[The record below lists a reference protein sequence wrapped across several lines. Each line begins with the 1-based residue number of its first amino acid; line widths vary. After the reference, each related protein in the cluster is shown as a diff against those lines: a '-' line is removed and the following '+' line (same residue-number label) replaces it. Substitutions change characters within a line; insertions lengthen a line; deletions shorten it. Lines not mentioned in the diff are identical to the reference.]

1 MSGLEVI
8 DLLSTDDEAPC
19 RISGPSKGFGT
30 KEIQVDASSTDFS
43 FLSDNFDNNA
53 GINGW
58 TEKPAKRRRLTPPL
72 GDKNN
77 LPIPQLSHVKG
88 TTSSS
93 KVISRTKTTAIR
105 KDQWVDLS
113 DPIVSTSS
121 PHKNDIVDHSRN
133 LLNPPSVLNE
143 ESDDEF
149 PDDPLS
155 ATLQEPVSV
164 AQISKRTAALL
175 ASLKAPPQKKP
186 PNGRKK
192 SGDKHEARLPVLSL
206 ESEGDG
212 GGADTV
218 PEKAESAAT
227 SKPSRKAKLTE
238 AEKAAKTQEKETLKA
253 AEKVRKAREKEDE
266 KEKKRLEKE
275 EKARGKQ
282 IAADLA
288 EINRSKLDKKLTSTE
303 MIVDLPASIDG
314 QSVDTQAREI
324 LKNLGVDTNV
334 YQSPIPNIIKWRRKA
349 DRIYNHE
356 KGHWDPLHTISIQDE
371 KHVMCLMTAKEFV
384 ALASP
389 DAADLDNQDLEAHV
403 LRLKSKF
410 EDCTPIY
417 LIEGLNAWMRKN
429 KTIRNRAYQA
439 AVLNQDGQGNSSGTT
454 ERQAPKRKKPA
465 DQYVDE
471 DMIEDALLRLQV
483 LHKCLIHH
491 TAATVET
498 VEWVANF
505 TQHISTIPYKY
516 VTPLSLLLSSINI
529 NDRQERMN
537 LDTSFCMESGQ
548 FHSGKDAHDTYSKML
563 QEVTRVTASVAQG
576 ITTKYPNILSLV
588 HGFRKDGPTALE
600 DIKVC
605 ETLVEGFSCTYAD
618 EGVFRKLRIR
628 MVLFRTGGLV
638 RLLARCCI
646 KCL

>member
-8 DLLSTDDEAPC
+8 DLLSTDDEAPPHT
-19 RISGPSKGFGT
+19 SGPSKGFGT
-30 KEIQVDASSTDFS
+30 KEIQVDASSTGFS
-43 FLSDNFDNNA
+43 FLLDDFDNNA
-53 GINGW
+53 GINDW

-72 GDKNN
+72 GHQDN
-77 LPIPQLSHVKG
+77 LPIHQLPHVKG
-88 TTSSS
+88 NTSSS
-93 KVISRTKTTAIR
+93 DVISRTRTTTIR

-121 PHKNDIVDHSRN
+121 PHKNDIIDHSSN
-133 LLNPPSVLNE
+133 LLNPPPLLNDK
-143 ESDDEF
+143 SDDKF
-149 PDDPLS
+149 PDEPFS
-155 ATLQEPVSV
+155 ATLQEPASV
-164 AQISKRTAALL
+164 AQISTRTAALL

-186 PNGRKK
+186 SNGRKK

-206 ESEGDG
+206 DSEGDG
-212 GGADTV
+212 GSADTI

-253 AEKVRKAREKEDE
+253 AEKARKAREKEDE

-275 EKARGKQ
+275 EKAREKQ
-282 IAADLA
+282 IAVDLA
-288 EINRSKLDKKLTSTE
+288 EANRSKLDKKVTSTE

-314 QSVDTQAREI
+314 QSVNTLAREI

-334 YQSPIPNIIKWRRKA
+334 YQSPIPNVIKWRRKA
-349 DRIYNHE
+349 DRIYNQE
-356 KGHWDPLHTISIQDE
+356 KGHWDPLQTTLIQDE

-389 DAADLDNQDLEAHV
+389 DDADRDNQDLEAHV
-403 LRLKSKF
+403 LRLKSEF

-417 LIEGLNAWMRKN
+417 LIEGLSAWMRKN

-439 AVLNQDGQGNSSGTT
+439 AVLNQDGQENSSGTT

-498 VEWVANF
+498 AEWVGNF

-516 VTPLSLLLSSINI
+516 VTSRTLSS
-529 NDRQERMN
+529 
-537 LDTSFCMESGQ
+537 
-548 FHSGKDAHDTYSKML
+548 
-563 QEVTRVTASVAQG
+563 
-576 ITTKYPNILSLV
+576 P
-588 HGFRKDGPTALE
+588 P
-600 DIKVC
+600 
-605 ETLVEGFSCTYAD
+605 
-618 EGVFRKLRIR
+618 VF
-628 MVLFRTGGLV
+628 VD
-638 RLLARCCI
+638 
-646 KCL
+646 